1 MTSTKIITAAA
12 LAVAGGELQSPV
24 KAVLAAGT
32 GAYNLE
38 VIVTNPAVPLPEIP
52 THPYV
57 EVCSISTNDAGAASI
72 GLAAELSLNR
82 NTKTT
87 KMKVGKSERTF
98 DHSDVYAVNGA
109 NVHVW
114 LNAPRLPAGCL
125 VDVWLN
131 EF

>member
-12 LAVAGGELQSPV
+12 LPTTGGELLSPV
-24 KAVLAAGT
+24 LHVLAAAT
-32 GAYNLE
+32 GAFNLE

-57 EVCSISTNDAGAASI
+57 ETCSISTNQASAAS
-72 GLAAELSLNR
+72 AAFAGELSLNR

-87 KMKVGKSERTF
+87 KLKVGKSERTF

-109 NVHVW
+109 NVLVW
-114 LNAPRLPAGCL
+114 LNAPRLPAGCV